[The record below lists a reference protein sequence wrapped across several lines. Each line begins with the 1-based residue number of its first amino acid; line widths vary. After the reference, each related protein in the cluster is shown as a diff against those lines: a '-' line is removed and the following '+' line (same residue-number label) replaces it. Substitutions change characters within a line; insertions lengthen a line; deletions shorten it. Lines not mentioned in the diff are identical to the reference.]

1 MEPNVS
7 EWSIAKDRLVAAIK
21 ELGFPE
27 ALGEAVARHLGSPKA
42 MGRMISYLENVRP
55 EKEELIV
62 DEMLSIRSEFDA
74 WREKKQIVRQLKD
87 IMSCCISGF
96 KKQTMTMDLS
106 GSRICQKKHL

>member
-74 WREKKQIVRQLKD
+74 WREKKANREANQRYNELLYFGLEGTD
-87 IMSCCISGF
+87 
-96 KKQTMTMDLS
+96 DDN
-106 GSRICQKKHL
+106 GSEWE

>member
-74 WREKKQIVRQLKD
+74 WREKKANREANQRYNELLYFGLEETGD
-87 IMSCCISGF
+87 EHPCRRGLG
-96 KKQTMTMDLS
+96 DRPEL
-106 GSRICQKKHL
+106 